1 MIKMA
6 LEGLGQ
12 TAEALGFFD
21 YYLPFILTFAIF
33 YGLLDRIKIFG
44 SGNTAKKINL
54 VVSAAIAFFVM
65 AYTPFGI
72 TLKEFFSGFFAGASV
87 ILTAGIS
94 IALVSAVLLY
104 AGGEQLK
111 TGGKT
116 KIWISIAIISAA
128 LIITNFITS
137 GGLAIFPKFTP
148 TLGTGF
154 GAPSPGASLTTSD
167 IIIILII
174 VVTLGI
180 MWWTVSGGQQSQQ
193 KTAS

>member
-1 MIKMA
+1 MA

-44 SGNTAKKINL
+44 EGTTAKKINL
-54 VVSAAIAFFVM
+54 VVSAVVAFFVM

-72 TLKEFFSGFFAGASV
+72 TLKEFFSGFFAGTSV

-94 IALVSAVLLY
+94 IALVSGVLLY
-104 AGGEQLK
+104 AGGEGLK
-111 TGGKT
+111 TEKT
-116 KIWISIAIISAA
+116 KVWASIALISAI

-137 GGLAIFPKFTP
+137 GGLAIFPKFAP
-148 TLGTGF
+148 TLGVGV
-154 GAPSPGASLTTSD
+154 PSLGISLTVSD
-167 IIIILII
+167 LIIILII
-174 VVTLGI
+174 VITLGI
-180 MWWTVSGGQQSQQ
+180 MWWTVSGEGQKQASQSRQP
-193 KTAS
+193 SG